1 VFQGRVRAL
10 PLAIGALLI
19 ALLAP
24 ASSEAQAPDGL
35 DTPLSIQDGNT
46 GRYQMGGEWLFRRDT
61 EDEGEIRR
69 FFNQTKRKG
78 WTPVAVPNAWNATDE
93 SVESMAGDIVWYR
106 KDFHLPSES
115 KALTW
120 IVRFQNVRDQAQVWL
135 NGRLIGQHQGAYL
148 PWELRLA
155 GLKRGVN
162 RLVLRVDNRRFEESL
177 PPAQFADEEESP
189 AGGWWNYGGML
200 GEVYLR
206 RVNRIDL
213 EEVEV
218 RPTLPCRT
226 CTATV
231 DYRVRARSYA
241 TRAQRVRLTT
251 TYGDRKLNLG
261 LRRIGPGASAEYRG
275 RLDVPSPRLW
285 SPPDPQ
291 LYDVAIAASAGG
303 TTPVGKKKKK
313 KLPPLRAVAGYTLH
327 SGIRRFEVHDG
338 HLFLN
343 YEPVNIRGVFIHE
356 DDVVKGS
363 ALGNAER
370 ERIINEARDLGAT
383 MLRTHYP
390 MHPQMHE
397 LADRLGVLIWSEVP
411 VFQVPTSLLKSQSLR
426 TFALGLLRQ
435 NIVTNQNHPSVAVWS
450 VSNELRPEPGTYERA
465 WYRSS
470 AALIHKLDPTR
481 PAATAVAGYGDAECQ
496 PESSFG
502 MFDLLGFNS
511 YFGWYPGRAGSIAD
525 RDDLSPW
532 LDRIRACYPRQALMV
547 TEHGAEANREG
558 PAEERG
564 TYAFQRDFYN
574 FHNSVYATKPWLSG
588 VIGTLRAFRVRPGW
602 SGGNPKPTTNWHEK
616 GVIDFYDNP
625 KPAYA
630 DVQKWFRETV
640 QYPTPAPA
648 Q

>member
-1 VFQGRVRAL
+1 MRAL
-10 PLAIGALLI
+10 PSPLVFAALVVALLI
-19 ALLAP
+19 PGQAG
-24 ASSEAQAPDGL
+24 AQLPDGL
-35 DTPLSIQDGNT
+35 DTNLSIQDGPG

-69 FFNQTKRKG
+69 FFNQSKRTG
-78 WTPVAVPNAWNATDE
+78 WTPVTVPNAWNATDE
-93 SVESMAGDIVWYR
+93 SMESMAGDIVWYR
-106 KDFHLPSES
+106 KDFHLPSNA
-115 KALTW
+115 KGLTW

-135 NGRLIGQHQGAYL
+135 NGRKIGEHQGAYL
-148 PWELRLA
+148 PWELRLT
-155 GLKRGVN
+155 GLKKGVN

-206 RVNRIDL
+206 KVNRVDL

-218 RPTLPCRT
+218 RPTLPCRI
-226 CTATV
+226 CTAVV
-231 DYRVRARSYA
+231 DYRVRARNYA
-241 TRAQRVRLTT
+241 PRAQRVRLTA

-261 LRRIGPGASAEYRG
+261 IRRIGAGASAEYRG
-275 RLDVPSPRLW
+275 RLEVPSPRLW

-291 LYDVAIAASAGG
+291 LYDVAITASAGG
-303 TTPVGKKKKK
+303 TVPVGKKKK
-313 KLPPLRAVAGYTLH
+313 KLPPLRAVAGYALH
-327 SGIRRFEVHDG
+327 SGIRKIEIHDG
-338 HLFLN
+338 QLFLN
-343 YEPVNIRGVFIHE
+343 EEPVHIRGVFIHE

-370 ERIINEARDLGAT
+370 EKIINEARDLGAT
-383 MLRTHYP
+383 LLRTHYP

-397 LADRLGVLIWSEVP
+397 LADRLGMLIWSEIP
-411 VFQVPTSLLKSQSLR
+411 MFQVPTSLLKSLDLR
-426 TFALGLLRQ
+426 NFALGLLRT
-435 NIVTNQNHPSVAVWS
+435 NILTNQNHPSVAVWS

-470 AALIHKLDPTR
+470 AKLIHQLDPTR
-481 PAATAVAGYGDAECQ
+481 PAATVVAGYGDSQCQ

-525 RDDLSPW
+525 RDELSPW
-532 LDRIRACYPRQALMV
+532 LDRMRACYPRQALMV
-547 TEHGAEANREG
+547 TEHGAEANRDG

-564 TYAFQRDFYN
+564 TYQFQRDFYN

-588 VIGTLRAFRVRPGW
+588 VIGTLRSFRVRPGW
-602 SGGNPKPTTNWHEK
+602 SGGNPRPTTNWHEK
-616 GVIDFYDNP
+616 GVIDFFDNH

-630 DVQKWFRETV
+630 DVQKWFKETV
-640 QYPTPAPA
+640 QYGTGSPAP
-648 Q
+648 